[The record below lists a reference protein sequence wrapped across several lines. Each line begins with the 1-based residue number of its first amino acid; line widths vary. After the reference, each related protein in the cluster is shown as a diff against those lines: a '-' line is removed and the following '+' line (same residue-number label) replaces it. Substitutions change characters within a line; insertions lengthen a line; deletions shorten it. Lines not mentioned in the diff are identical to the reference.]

1 LIEKTPRDQ
10 WEIESCGKVYFPCT
24 GKRVRD
30 LPIRQTT
37 WSGLFATPLACNQYG
52 NDVPSRRCETLI
64 QMAKWKQYELWVQSA
79 QNKWEIVGLFPSTE
93 LATVVANAR
102 TARTRLIEV
111 IYDGSKMMGQEII
124 AELGNTRKE

>member
-1 LIEKTPRDQ
+1 MVTAHR
-10 WEIESCGKVYFPCT
+10 
-24 GKRVRD
+24 RVSVRH
-30 LPIRQTT
+30 L
-37 WSGLFATPLACNQYG
+37 L
-52 NDVPSRRCETLI
+52 

-111 IYDGSKMMGQEII
+111 VYEGSKMMGQEII
-124 AELGNTRKE
+124 AELGTTRKE